1 MKHQRILAASAGA
14 VGLLYAL
21 GAQAVELEAGD
32 WTFSANG
39 NINVHYIYSTCEDS
53 PAAITTVGSA
63 CSADADG
70 NDTNS
75 SVSNGLLP
83 AALVFGAGTEQDG
96 YDLNV
101 TFGFYPG
108 ISSND
113 GGSPN
118 LQQDAGA
125 LGTNVALATTGLD
138 VRQVFISIG
147 TDNYGS
153 FKLGRDFGLFGF
165 DAIINDMTIPGVGV
179 PGAMATGA
187 PANTSLGSI
196 GFGYIYTDTLGQMNY
211 TTPSFGG
218 ATFTA
223 GIFDPIDPLI
233 GGQGG
238 AANNSAPGFHGKL
251 AWAGD
256 LGGMGTYLSAAFIS
270 QEQISVG
277 GVGNDY
283 TSTGFDIY
291 GRIEVANLKASAYY
305 YSGSGMGTT
314 GLFVL
319 SDDGAGNE
327 RDSDG
332 YLLQLT
338 YPVGKTTFGVNYG
351 VSNLDHANSADA
363 AAVPNLLE
371 TNSKITGGIYH
382 ALTSNL
388 TLLFE
393 INDVETEAHNGAS
406 NSAQSANIGAF
417 MSF

>member
-1 MKHQRILAASAGA
+1 MITQRIAALAAGIGA
-14 VGLLYAL
+14 MCGTASV
-21 GAQAVELEAGD
+21 QAVELSAGD

-39 NINVHYIYSTCEDS
+39 NVNVHYIYAACEDA
-53 PAAITTVGSA
+53 PADILTIGGA
-63 CSADADG
+63 CTQDADG
-70 NDTNS
+70 NDVS
-75 SVSNGLLP
+75 STVSNGLLP
-83 AALVFGAGTEQDG
+83 AALVLGAGTTQKG
-96 YDLNV
+96 YDLSV
-101 TFGFYPG
+101 TFGLYPG

-138 VRQVFISIG
+138 VRQVFMTVAREG
-147 TDNYGS
+147 MGS

-179 PGAMATGA
+179 AGAMATGA

-196 GFGYIYTDTLGQMNY
+196 GFGYIYTDTLAQMNY

-218 ATFTA
+218 ANLTV
-223 GIFDPIDPLI
+223 GIYDPLNPVLA
-233 GGQGG
+233 GG
-238 AANNSAPGFHGKL
+238 ASNKSAPGVHGKL

-256 LGGMGTYLSAAFIS
+256 LGGLGFYLSSAFIT
-270 QEQISVG
+270 QQQRAVG
-277 GVGNDY
+277 GPGNDF
-283 TSTGFDIY
+283 TSTGFDVY
-291 GRIEVANLKASAYY
+291 ARAELGGLKASAYY
-305 YSGSGMGTT
+305 YSGQGMGTT

-338 YPVGKTTFGVNYG
+338 YPLGATTLGANYG
-351 VSNLDHANSADA
+351 VSSLDKANDSDA
-363 AAVPNLLE
+363 PNLLDE
-371 TNSKITGGIYH
+371 NSKLTFGAYH
-382 ALTSNL
+382 ALTPNL

-393 INDVETEAHNGAS
+393 VSDVETKAHNGAS
-406 NSAQSANIGAF
+406 NNGSSANAGAF
-417 MSF
+417 LSF

>member
-125 LGTNVALATTGLD
+125 LGTNVALATT
-138 VRQVFISIG
+138 
-147 TDNYGS
+147 
-153 FKLGRDFGLFGF
+153 
-165 DAIINDMTIPGVGV
+165 
-179 PGAMATGA
+179 
-187 PANTSLGSI
+187 
-196 GFGYIYTDTLGQMNY
+196 
-211 TTPSFGG
+211 
-218 ATFTA
+218 
-223 GIFDPIDPLI
+223 
-233 GGQGG
+233 
-238 AANNSAPGFHGKL
+238 
-251 AWAGD
+251 
-256 LGGMGTYLSAAFIS
+256 
-270 QEQISVG
+270 
-277 GVGNDY
+277 
-283 TSTGFDIY
+283 
-291 GRIEVANLKASAYY
+291 
-305 YSGSGMGTT
+305 
-314 GLFVL
+314 
-319 SDDGAGNE
+319 
-327 RDSDG
+327 
-332 YLLQLT
+332 
-338 YPVGKTTFGVNYG
+338 
-351 VSNLDHANSADA
+351 
-363 AAVPNLLE
+363 
-371 TNSKITGGIYH
+371 
-382 ALTSNL
+382 
-388 TLLFE
+388 
-393 INDVETEAHNGAS
+393 
-406 NSAQSANIGAF
+406 
-417 MSF
+417 